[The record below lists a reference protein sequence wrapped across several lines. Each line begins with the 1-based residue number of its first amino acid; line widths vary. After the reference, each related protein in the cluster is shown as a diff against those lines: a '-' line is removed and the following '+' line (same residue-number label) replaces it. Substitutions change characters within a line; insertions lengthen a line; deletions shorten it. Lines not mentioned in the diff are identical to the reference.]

1 MRRLC
6 PVVLVAASLFA
17 VSCGSGSDDD
27 GAEQTTPSDT
37 EATEAET
44 PDTTALDSD
53 DSDTDTPDA
62 ETSESGDGTDGDG
75 EDEPEPEPVVLTD
88 SWAGVTAETIK
99 VGVAGIDFAR
109 LQEFGV
115 DIEGVTTDVWA
126 PA

>member
-1 MRRLC
+1 M
-6 PVVLVAASLFA
+6 
-17 VSCGSGSDDD
+17 
-27 GAEQTTPSDT
+27 TTVRSKRHR
-37 EATEAET
+37 ATRKPQKQRT

-62 ETSESGDGTDGDG
+62 ETSESSDGTDGDG
-75 EDEPEPEPVVLTD
+75 EDEPEPEPEPVVLTD
-88 SWAGVTAETIK
+88 SWTGVTAETIK

-115 DIEGVTTDVWA
+115 DIEEIATEVWA